1 MTADGVPVLPPDLSG
16 QSKILSLTRKHLLT
30 LDETAIWDDAN
41 RLANQ
46 FVELV
51 VDSATKNYNDA
62 QLWAASIRLL
72 RPAIEGERQ
81 LTISRQ
87 LVAIVR
93 RVRHPEQRVF
103 APGDALPLPPPKKMS
118 DLDGDLWIH
127 QDNAGRGCYRM
138 SAADRRR
145 NRSSAIGEYEG
156 VKVWPFLLDAEGP
169 MTEVTAKPKPAT
181 NEGE

>member
-1 MTADGVPVLPPDLSG
+1 MNHNGVPVLAPDLDG
-16 QSKILSLTRKHLLT
+16 QHKILKLTRKHLLT
-30 LDETAIWDDAN
+30 LDEFADEWNEAN
-41 RLANQ
+41 QRANQ

-51 VDSATKNYNDA
+51 VDSAAKNHNDA
-62 QLWAASIRLL
+62 QLWADSISLL
-72 RPAIEGERQ
+72 RPAIQGERQ

-93 RVRHPEQRVF
+93 RVRHPEKRVF
-103 APGDALPLPPPKKMS
+103 APGDALPLPPPKKMR

-145 NRSSAIGEYEG
+145 NSRSATGDYEG

-169 MTEVTAKPKPAT
+169 MTEESA
-181 NEGE
+181 

>member
-1 MTADGVPVLPPDLSG
+1 MTANGVPVTAPDLPA
-16 QSKILSLTRKHLLT
+16 QHQILKTARKHLLT
-30 LDETAIWDDAN
+30 IDEFADWNDADTLAN
-41 RLANQ
+41 RL
-46 FVELV
+46 VELV
-51 VDSATKNYNDA
+51 VHSAGKGHNDA
-62 QLWAASIRLL
+62 QLWANSISLL
-72 RPAIEGERQ
+72 RPAVHGERQ
-81 LTISRQ
+81 LVIARQ

-93 RVRHPEQRVF
+93 RVRDPLHRVF
-103 APGDALPLPPPKKMS
+103 APGDALPLPPPAKMR

-145 NRSSAIGEYEG
+145 NRSSATGEYEG

-169 MTEVTAKPKPAT
+169 MTEVASKPEPAT